1 MKVAEAIAEQEKTD
15 GRRLYLIQQ
24 GLFFHAFNA
33 CAAFMQNI
41 TGYRIRAVPLA
52 GHTVHQLGIPCSA
65 IDGVLQR
72 LKQAHPEVE
81 ISTDDSGK
89 HYVLA
94 LPGELAEQTGTS
106 APALPSPS
114 LPPSPSH
121 DTHRSRTEAEH
132 DVCVLVSMIDVEH
145 ATPDDLRRYFRI
157 LQRHLSLSRRTEMSD
172 EKP

>member
-1 MKVAEAIAEQEKTD
+1 MKVAEAIAEQEQTD

-33 CAAFMQNI
+33 CAAFMQDI

-65 IDGVLQR
+65 IDGVLHR

-81 ISTDDSGK
+81 ISTADSGT

-94 LPGELAEQTGTS
+94 LPEELAEQTRPS
-106 APALPSPS
+106 LPALPSPS
-114 LPPSPSH
+114 LPPSH
-121 DTHRSRTEAEH
+121 DTLRSRTEAEH
-132 DVCVLVSMIDVEH
+132 DVCALVSMIDVEH
-145 ATPDDLRRYFRI
+145 ATPDDLRRYLRI
-157 LQRHLSLSRRTEMSD
+157 LQRHLSLSRHMEMSD
-172 EKP
+172 VKH

>member
-1 MKVAEAIAEQEKTD
+1 MKVAEAIAEQEQTD

-72 LKQAHPEVE
+72 LKQRHPEVE
-81 ISTDDSGK
+81 ISTDDSEK

-94 LPGELAEQTGTS
+94 LPEELAEQTGTS
-106 APALPSPS
+106 VQPLPSP
-114 LPPSPSH
+114 PFPTPAQGA
-121 DTHRSRTEAEH
+121 HRSRTEAEH

-145 ATPDDLRRYFRI
+145 ATLDDLRRYIRI
-157 LQRHLSLSRRTEMSD
+157 LQRHLSMSRHVGMSD
-172 EKP
+172 ETP

>member
-1 MKVAEAIAEQEKTD
+1 MKVAEAIAEQEKTGD
-15 GRRLYLIQQ
+15 RRLYLIQQ

-72 LKQAHPEVE
+72 LKRAHPEVE
-81 ISTDDSGK
+81 ISTDDSGT

-94 LPGELAEQTGTS
+94 LPEELAEQTGAS

-114 LPPSPSH
+114 LPPSH
-121 DTHRSRTEAEH
+121 DTHRSRSEAEH

-145 ATPDDLRRYFRI
+145 ATPDDLRRYLRI

-172 EKP
+172 VKH

>member
-1 MKVAEAIAEQEKTD
+1 MKVAEAIAEQEQTD

-33 CAAFMQNI
+33 CAAFLQNI

-81 ISTDDSGK
+81 ISTDDTGK

-94 LPGELAEQTGTS
+94 LPEELAEQTVTS
-106 APALPSPS
+106 VQPLPSP
-114 LPPSPSH
+114 PSPTPAH
-121 DTHRSRTEAEH
+121 DVHRSRTEAEH

-145 ATPDDLRRYFRI
+145 ATLDDLRRYIRI
-157 LQRHLSLSRRTEMSD
+157 LQRHLSMSRHVGMSD

>member
-33 CAAFMQNI
+33 CAAFMPDI

-65 IDGVLQR
+65 IDGVLHR

-81 ISTDDSGK
+81 INTDDSGT

-94 LPGELAEQTGTS
+94 LPEELAEQTRPS
-106 APALPSPS
+106 LPALPSPS
-114 LPPSPSH
+114 LPPSH
-121 DTHRSRTEAEH
+121 ETHRSRTEAEH

-145 ATPDDLRRYFRI
+145 ATPDDLRRYLRI
-157 LQRHLSLSRRTEMSD
+157 LQRHLSLSRHMEMSD
-172 EKP
+172 VKH

>member
-1 MKVAEAIAEQEKTD
+1 MKVAEAIAEQEKTG

-65 IDGVLQR
+65 IDGVLHR

-81 ISTDDSGK
+81 ISTDDSGT

-94 LPGELAEQTGTS
+94 LPEELAEQTGTS

-121 DTHRSRTEAEH
+121 DAHRSRTEAEH

-145 ATPDDLRRYFRI
+145 ATLDDLRHYIRI
-157 LQRHLSLSRRTEMSD
+157 LQHHLSLSRHMRMSD